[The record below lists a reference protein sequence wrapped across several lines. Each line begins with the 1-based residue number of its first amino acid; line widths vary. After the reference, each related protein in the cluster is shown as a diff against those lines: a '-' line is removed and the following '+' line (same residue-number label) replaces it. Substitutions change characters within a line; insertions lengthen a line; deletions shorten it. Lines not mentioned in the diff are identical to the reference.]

1 MINAVAL
8 GVGFVVALGGW
19 ECALPGPGGEMAK
32 AAGIVEQVASVVAD
46 PSVADR
52 LTVTGPIDVLPS
64 LFRVT
69 TLAAASVAAAAVG
82 AGRLLSA
89 RTGQGTVDVALD
101 TRHAA
106 AVFRSERHLRVDG
119 SPPADPG
126 DPISGYYLTADGRWI
141 QLHCAFP
148 HHRNGVLD
156 LLGAQ
161 NDRAAVARVIHRLDA
176 ATLETELQ
184 AMGLCA
190 SMARSEP
197 EWFVHRQ
204 SRALSELPLVETNRL
219 GDASPWPPRPLR
231 PGEGPA
237 AGVRVLDLTRVV
249 AGPIAGRTLAAYG
262 ADVLRIGAAHLP
274 EVPTLLVDTGFGKR
288 NAFLNLRV
296 AADARRLRELIAAAD
311 VILQAYRPSALD
323 RLGFGPDAVA
333 RLRPGIVYAT
343 VSAYGR
349 QGPWS
354 GLRGFDTLVQTASG
368 IALAGADAA
377 GAPEPL
383 PLPAQALDH
392 ATGYL
397 AAYGVLDA
405 LTRRATEG
413 GSWHV
418 RVSLA
423 RTGRW
428 LQDLGHHDTLDCP
441 APTAAEVEPYRAS
454 ATSTFGVLSYI
465 RPAGTV
471 GGAEPRFN
479 EPVWLGSAS

>member
-1 MINAVAL
+1 MTQAT
-8 GVGFVVALGGW
+8 
-19 ECALPGPGGEMAK
+19 
-32 AAGIVEQVASVVAD
+32 GIVEQVASVVGEPA
-46 PSVADR
+46 VADR
-52 LTVTGPIDVLPS
+52 LAVSGPPDVLPS
-64 LFRVT
+64 LFQVT
-69 TLAAASVAAAAVG
+69 TLAGASIAAAAVG

-89 RTGQGTVDVALD
+89 RTGQGAADLALD

-119 SPPADPG
+119 RPPADPG
-126 DPISGYYLTADGRWI
+126 DPISGYYPTADGRWI
-141 QLHCAFP
+141 QLHCGFP
-148 HHRNGVLD
+148 HHRNGLLD
-156 LLGAQ
+156 LLGAP
-161 NDRAAVARVIHRLDA
+161 NDRAGVARVIHRLDA
-176 ATLETELQ
+176 APLETELQ

-190 SMARSEP
+190 SMARSEH
-197 EWFVHRQ
+197 EWSAHRQ
-204 SRALSELPLVETNRL
+204 GRALAELPLVEITRL
-219 GDASPWPPRPLR
+219 DDTSPWPPRPLR
-231 PGEGPA
+231 PHDGPA

-249 AGPIAGRTLAAYG
+249 AGPIAGRTLAGYG
-262 ADVLRIGAAHLP
+262 ADVLRVGAAHLP
-274 EVPTLLVDTGFGKR
+274 ELPTPLVDTGFGKR

-296 AADARRLRELIAAAD
+296 AADARRLRELIATAD
-311 VILQAYRPSALD
+311 VVLQAYRPSALD

-349 QGPWS
+349 RGPWS
-354 GLRGFDTLVQTASG
+354 GLRGFDSLVQTASG
-368 IALAGADAA
+368 IALAGARAA
-377 GAPEPL
+377 GSPEPL

-428 LQDLGHHDTLDCP
+428 LQELGHHDTLGHPDLAADDV
-441 APTAAEVEPYRAS
+441 APYRETAAS
-454 ATSTFGVLSYI
+454 GFGLLSYI

-471 GGAEPRFN
+471 AGVAPRWN
-479 EPVWLGSAS
+479 SPPARLGTSDPVWLDSVRQ